1 MKKSVKIT
9 LIVAAVL
16 VGLGLCIAVVG
27 ALMGGRISD
36 LRNTYFDGKE
46 WHHGAALDGRYTG
59 GEIHVPAEENITALN
74 IDWVAGDVKI
84 IVTDGE
90 EIVVTEHVD
99 RGIPAEYAL
108 QLEADNTLRIRYC
121 GDIWGI
127 AIDMP
132 TKDLTV
138 CLPRTVAENLTAV
151 DLSGVSADFAV
162 DKLTV
167 RESFS
172 FDTTSGRLKTEALT
186 ATGAKADVSSVSGK
200 IELDGSFREV
210 KAGSTSGEIDLKLYN
225 TPAVIE
231 VNTVSGEV
239 DVELPADTGF
249 LLDYSTVSGELE
261 YDFPLMMSKDGKYV
275 CGDGACRIEVGTTSG
290 SLSVERLG

>member
-36 LRNTYFDGKE
+36 LRNTYYDGRE
-46 WHHGAALDGRYTG
+46 WHHGDALDGSYTG
-59 GEIHVPAEENITALN
+59 GEIRVPAEDITALD

-84 IVTDGE
+84 MVTDGE
-90 EIVVTEHVD
+90 EIVVTEHAD

-108 QLEADNTLRIRYC
+108 LLEADNTLRIRYSN
-121 GDIWGI
+121 DVWG
-127 AIDMP
+127 IDMP
-132 TKDLTV
+132 EKDLTV
-138 CLPRTVAENLTAV
+138 LLPRTVAENLTAV

-172 FDTTSGRLKTEALT
+172 FDTTSGKLKTEVLT
-186 ATGAKADVSSVSGK
+186 ATGAKADVNSVSGD

-210 KAGSTSGEIDLKLYN
+210 KAGSTSGEIDLKLRN
-225 TPAVIE
+225 GPAAVE
-231 VNTVSGEV
+231 VSTVSGEV
-239 DVELPADTGF
+239 DVELPAGTGF
-249 LLDYSTVSGELE
+249 TLDYSTVSGELE
-261 YDFPLMMSKDGKYV
+261 YDFPLTKSKDGKYV

>member
-36 LRNTYFDGKE
+36 LRNTYYDGRE
-46 WHHGAALDGRYTG
+46 WHHGDVLDGSYTG
-59 GEIHVPAEENITALN
+59 GEIRVPAEDITALD

-84 IVTDGE
+84 MVTDGE

-108 QLEADNTLRIRYC
+108 LLEADNTLRIRYSN
-121 GDIWGI
+121 DVWG
-127 AIDMP
+127 IDMP
-132 TKDLTV
+132 EKDLTV
-138 CLPRTVAENLTAV
+138 LLPRTVAENLTAV

-162 DKLTV
+162 GKLTV
-167 RESFS
+167 RDAFS
-172 FDTTSGRLKTEALT
+172 FDTTSGKLEMQSMNAPQ
-186 ATGAKADVSSVSGK
+186 AKATVSSVSGNV
-200 IELDGSFREV
+200 ELDGSFREV
-210 KAGSTSGEIDLKLYN
+210 KAGSTSGEIDLMLRN
-225 TPAVIE
+225 APAAVE
-231 VNTVSGEV
+231 VSTVSGEV
-239 DVELPADTGF
+239 DAELPAGTGF
-249 LLDYSTVSGELE
+249 TLDYSTVSGELE
-261 YDFPLMMSKDGKYV
+261 CDFPLTKSADGKYA

>member
-36 LRNTYFDGKE
+36 LRNTYYDGRE
-46 WHHGAALDGRYTG
+46 WHHGDALDGSYTG
-59 GEIHVPAEENITALN
+59 GEIRVPAEDITALS

-84 IVTDGE
+84 MVTDGE
-90 EIVVTEHVD
+90 EIVVTEHAD

-108 QLEADNTLRIRYC
+108 LLEADNTLRIRYSN
-121 GDIWGI
+121 DVWG
-127 AIDMP
+127 IDMP
-132 TKDLTV
+132 EKDLTV
-138 CLPRTVAENLTAV
+138 LLPRTVAENLTAV

-172 FDTTSGRLKTEALT
+172 FDTTSGKLKTEVLT
-186 ATGAKADVSSVSGK
+186 ATGAKADVNSVSGD

-210 KAGSTSGEIDLKLYN
+210 KAGSTSGEIDLKLCN
-225 TPAVIE
+225 GPAVIE
-231 VNTVSGEV
+231 VSTVSGEV
-239 DVELPADTGF
+239 DVELPAGTGF
-249 LLDYSTVSGELE
+249 TLDYSTVSGELE
-261 YDFPLMMSKDGKYV
+261 YDFPLTKSKDGKYV

>member
-36 LRNTYFDGKE
+36 LRNTYYDGRE
-46 WHHGAALDGRYTG
+46 WHHGDALDGSYTG
-59 GEIHVPAEENITALN
+59 GEIRVPAEDITALD

-84 IVTDGE
+84 MVTDGE
-90 EIVVTEHVD
+90 EIVVTEHAD
-99 RGIPAEYAL
+99 HGIPEEYAL
-108 QLEADNTLRIRYC
+108 QLEADNTLRIRYSN
-121 GDIWGI
+121 DVWG
-127 AIDMP
+127 IDMP
-132 TKDLTV
+132 EKDLTV
-138 CLPRTVAENLTAV
+138 LLPRTVAENLTAV

-162 DKLTV
+162 DRLTV
-167 RESFS
+167 RDAFS
-172 FDTTSGRLKTEALT
+172 FDTASGKLKTEALT
-186 ATGAKADVSSVSGK
+186 ATGAKADVNSVSGD

-210 KAGSTSGEIDLKLYN
+210 KAGSTSGEIDLMLRN
-225 TPAVIE
+225 APAAVE
-231 VNTVSGEV
+231 VSTVSGEV
-239 DVELPADTGF
+239 DVELPAGTGF
-249 LLDYSTVSGELE
+249 TLDYSTVSGELE
-261 YDFPLMMSKDGKYV
+261 YDFPLTKSKDGKYV

>member
-9 LIVAAVL
+9 LLVAAVL

-36 LRNTYFDGKE
+36 LRNTYYDGRE
-46 WHHGAALDGRYTG
+46 WHHGDALDGSYTG
-59 GEIHVPAEENITALN
+59 GEIRVPAEDITALD

-84 IVTDGE
+84 MVTDGE
-90 EIVVTEHVD
+90 EIVVTEHAD

-108 QLEADNTLRIRYC
+108 LLEADNTLRIRYSN
-121 GDIWGI
+121 DVWG
-127 AIDMP
+127 IDMP
-132 TKDLTV
+132 EKDLTV
-138 CLPRTVAENLTAV
+138 LLPRTVAENLTAV

-162 DKLTV
+162 DRLTV
-167 RESFS
+167 RDAFS
-172 FDTTSGRLKTEALT
+172 FDTASGKLKTEALT
-186 ATGAKADVSSVSGK
+186 ATGAKADVNSVSGD

-210 KAGSTSGEIDLKLYN
+210 KAGSTSGEIDLKLRN
-225 TPAVIE
+225 GPAAVE
-231 VNTVSGEV
+231 VSTVSGEV
-239 DVELPADTGF
+239 DVELPAGTGF
-249 LLDYSTVSGELE
+249 TLDYSTVSGELE
-261 YDFPLMMSKDGKYV
+261 CDFPLTKSVDGKYV

>member
-36 LRNTYFDGKE
+36 LRNTYYDGRE
-46 WHHGAALDGRYTG
+46 WHHGDALDGSYTG
-59 GEIHVPAEENITALN
+59 GEIRVPAEDITALD

-84 IVTDGE
+84 MVTDGE
-90 EIVVTEHVD
+90 EIVVTEHAD
-99 RGIPAEYAL
+99 HGIPEEYAL
-108 QLEADNTLRIRYC
+108 QLEADNTLRIRYSN
-121 GDIWGI
+121 DVWG
-127 AIDMP
+127 IDMP
-132 TKDLTV
+132 EKDLTV
-138 CLPRTVAENLTAV
+138 LLPRTVAENLTAV

-172 FDTTSGRLKTEALT
+172 FDTTSGKLKTEVLT
-186 ATGAKADVSSVSGK
+186 ATGAKADVNSVSGD

-210 KAGSTSGEIDLKLYN
+210 KAGSTSGEIDLMLRN
-225 TPAVIE
+225 APAAVE
-231 VNTVSGEV
+231 VSTVSGEV
-239 DVELPADTGF
+239 DVELPAGTGF
-249 LLDYSTVSGELE
+249 TLDYSTVSGELE
-261 YDFPLMMSKDGKYV
+261 CDFPLTKSVDGKFV

>member
-36 LRNTYFDGKE
+36 LRNTYYDGRE
-46 WHHGAALDGRYTG
+46 WHHGDALDGSYTG
-59 GEIHVPAEENITALN
+59 GEIRVPAEGITALD

-84 IVTDGE
+84 MVTDGE

-108 QLEADNTLRIRYC
+108 LLEADNTLRIRYSN
-121 GDIWGI
+121 DVWG
-127 AIDMP
+127 IDMP
-132 TKDLTV
+132 EKDLTV
-138 CLPRTVAENLTAV
+138 LLPRTVAENLTAV

-172 FDTTSGRLKTEALT
+172 FDTTSGKLKTEVLT
-186 ATGAKADVSSVSGK
+186 ATGAKADVNSVSGD

-210 KAGSTSGEIDLKLYN
+210 KAGSTSGEIDLMLRN
-225 TPAVIE
+225 APAAVE
-231 VNTVSGEV
+231 VSTVSGEV
-239 DVELPADTGF
+239 DVELPAGTGF
-249 LLDYSTVSGELE
+249 TLDYSTVSGELE
-261 YDFPLMMSKDGKYV
+261 CDFPLTKSVDGKFV

>member
-36 LRNTYFDGKE
+36 LRNTYYDGRE
-46 WHHGAALDGRYTG
+46 WHHGDALDGSYTG
-59 GEIHVPAEENITALN
+59 GEIRVPAESITALS

-84 IVTDGE
+84 MVTDGE

-99 RGIPAEYAL
+99 RGIPEEYAL
-108 QLEADNTLRIRYC
+108 CVEADNTLRIRYSND
-121 GDIWGI
+121 GWGI
-127 AIDMP
+127 DAP
-132 TKDLTV
+132 EKDLTV

-162 DKLTV
+162 GKLTV
-167 RESFS
+167 RDAFS
-172 FDTTSGRLKTEALT
+172 FDTTSGKLEMQSMNAPQ
-186 ATGAKADVSSVSGK
+186 AKATVSSVSGK
-200 IELDGSFREV
+200 VELDGSFREV
-210 KAGSTSGEIDLKLYN
+210 KAGSTSGEIDLMLRN
-225 TPAVIE
+225 APAAVE
-231 VNTVSGEV
+231 VSTVSGEV
-239 DVELPADTGF
+239 DVELPAGTGF
-249 LLDYSTVSGELE
+249 TLDYSTVSGELE
-261 YDFPLMMSKDGKYV
+261 CDFPLTKSVDGKYV
-275 CGDGACRIEVGTTSG
+275 CGDGACRMEIGTTSG

>member
-36 LRNTYFDGKE
+36 LRNTYYDGKE
-46 WHHGAALDGRYTG
+46 WHHGAALDGSYTG
-59 GEIHVPAEENITALN
+59 GEIRVPAEDITALS

-84 IVTDGE
+84 MVTDGE

-99 RGIPAEYAL
+99 RGIPEEYAL
-108 QLEADNTLRIRYC
+108 CVEADNTLRIRYSN
-121 GDIWGI
+121 DVWG
-127 AIDMP
+127 IDMP
-132 TKDLTV
+132 EKDLTV
-138 CLPRTVAENLTAV
+138 LLPRTMAENLTAV

-162 DKLTV
+162 GKLTV
-167 RESFS
+167 RDAFS
-172 FDTTSGRLKTEALT
+172 FDTTSGKLKTEVLT

-200 IELDGSFREV
+200 VELDGSFREV
-210 KAGSTSGEIDLKLYN
+210 KAGSTSGEIDLMLRN
-225 TPAVIE
+225 APAAVE
-231 VNTVSGEV
+231 VSTVSGEV
-239 DVELPADTGF
+239 DAELPAGTGF
-249 LLDYSTVSGELE
+249 TLDYSTVSGELE
-261 YDFPLMMSKDGKYV
+261 YDFPLTKSKDGKFV
-275 CGDGACRIEVGTTSG
+275 CGDGACRMEIGTTSG

>member
-9 LIVAAVL
+9 LLVAAVL

-36 LRNTYFDGKE
+36 LRNTYYDGRE
-46 WHHGAALDGRYTG
+46 WHHGDALDGSYTG
-59 GEIHVPAEENITALN
+59 GEIRVPAEDITALD

-84 IVTDGE
+84 MVTDGE

-99 RGIPAEYAL
+99 RGIPEEYAL
-108 QLEADNTLRIRYC
+108 CVETDNTLRIRYSN
-121 GDIWGI
+121 DVWG
-127 AIDMP
+127 IDMP
-132 TKDLTV
+132 EKDLTV
-138 CLPRTVAENLTAV
+138 LLPRTVAENLTAV

-162 DKLTV
+162 DRLTV
-167 RESFS
+167 RDAFS
-172 FDTTSGRLKTEALT
+172 FDTASGKLKTEALT
-186 ATGAKADVSSVSGK
+186 ATGAKADVNSVSGD

-210 KAGSTSGEIDLKLYN
+210 KAGSTSGEIDLMLRN
-225 TPAVIE
+225 APAAVE
-231 VNTVSGEV
+231 VSTVSGEV
-239 DVELPADTGF
+239 DVELPAGTGF
-249 LLDYSTVSGELE
+249 TLDYSTVSGELE
-261 YDFPLMMSKDGKYV
+261 CDFPLTKSVDGKFV

>member
-36 LRNTYFDGKE
+36 LRNTYYDGRE
-46 WHHGAALDGRYTG
+46 WHHGDALDGSYTG
-59 GEIHVPAEENITALN
+59 GEIRVPAEDITALS

-84 IVTDGE
+84 MVTDGE
-90 EIVVTEHVD
+90 EIVVTEHAD

-108 QLEADNTLRIRYC
+108 LLEADNTLRIRYSN
-121 GDIWGI
+121 DVWG
-127 AIDMP
+127 IDMP
-132 TKDLTV
+132 EKDLTV
-138 CLPRTVAENLTAV
+138 LLPRTVAENLTAV

-172 FDTTSGRLKTEALT
+172 FDTTSGKLKTEVLT
-186 ATGAKADVSSVSGK
+186 ATGAKADVNSVSGD

-210 KAGSTSGEIDLKLYN
+210 KAGSTSGEIDLMLRN
-225 TPAVIE
+225 APAAVE
-231 VNTVSGEV
+231 VSTVSGEV
-239 DVELPADTGF
+239 DVELPAGTGF
-249 LLDYSTVSGELE
+249 TLDYSTVSGELE
-261 YDFPLMMSKDGKYV
+261 CDFPLTKSVDGKYV

>member
-36 LRNTYFDGKE
+36 LRNTYYDGRE
-46 WHHGAALDGRYTG
+46 WHHGDALDGSYTG
-59 GEIHVPAEENITALN
+59 GEIRVPAEDITALD

-84 IVTDGE
+84 MVTDGE
-90 EIVVTEHVD
+90 EIVVTEHAD

-108 QLEADNTLRIRYC
+108 LLEADNTLRIRYSN
-121 GDIWGI
+121 DVWG
-127 AIDMP
+127 IDMP
-132 TKDLTV
+132 EKDLTV
-138 CLPRTVAENLTAV
+138 LLPRTVAENLTAV

-172 FDTTSGRLKTEALT
+172 FDTTSGKLKTEVLT
-186 ATGAKADVSSVSGK
+186 ATGAKADVNSVSGD

-210 KAGSTSGEIDLKLYN
+210 KAGSTSGEIDLMLRN
-225 TPAVIE
+225 APAAVE
-231 VNTVSGEV
+231 VSTVSGEV
-239 DVELPADTGF
+239 DVELPAGTGF
-249 LLDYSTVSGELE
+249 TLDYSTVSGELE
-261 YDFPLMMSKDGKYV
+261 CDFPLTKSVDGKFV
-275 CGDGACRIEVGTTSG
+275 CGDGACRMEIGTTSG

>member
-36 LRNTYFDGKE
+36 LRNTYYDGRE
-46 WHHGAALDGRYTG
+46 WHHGDALDGSYTG
-59 GEIHVPAEENITALN
+59 GEIRVPAESITALS

-84 IVTDGE
+84 MVTDGE
-90 EIVVTEHVD
+90 EIVVTEHAD

-108 QLEADNTLRIRYC
+108 LLEADNTLRIRYSN
-121 GDIWGI
+121 DVWG
-127 AIDMP
+127 IDMP
-132 TKDLTV
+132 EKDLTV
-138 CLPRTVAENLTAV
+138 LLPRTVAENLTAV

-172 FDTTSGRLKTEALT
+172 FDTTSGKLKTEVLT
-186 ATGAKADVSSVSGK
+186 ATGAKADVNSVSGD

-210 KAGSTSGEIDLKLYN
+210 KAGSTSGEIDLMLRN
-225 TPAVIE
+225 APAAVE
-231 VNTVSGEV
+231 VSTVSGEV
-239 DVELPADTGF
+239 DVELPAGTGF
-249 LLDYSTVSGELE
+249 TLDYSTVSGELE
-261 YDFPLMMSKDGKYV
+261 CDFPLTKSVDGKYV

>member
-36 LRNTYFDGKE
+36 LRNTYYDGRE
-46 WHHGAALDGRYTG
+46 WHHGDALDGSYTG
-59 GEIHVPAEENITALN
+59 GEIRVPAEDITALS

-84 IVTDGE
+84 MVTDGE
-90 EIVVTEHVD
+90 EIVVTEHAD

-108 QLEADNTLRIRYC
+108 LLEADNTLRIRYSN
-121 GDIWGI
+121 DVWG
-127 AIDMP
+127 IDMP
-132 TKDLTV
+132 EKDLTV
-138 CLPRTVAENLTAV
+138 LLPRTVAENLTAV

-172 FDTTSGRLKTEALT
+172 FDTTSGKLKTEVLT
-186 ATGAKADVSSVSGK
+186 ATGAKADVNSVSGD

-210 KAGSTSGEIDLKLYN
+210 KASSTSGEIDLKLRN
-225 TPAVIE
+225 GPAAVE
-231 VNTVSGEV
+231 VSTVSGEV
-239 DVELPADTGF
+239 DVELPAGTGF
-249 LLDYSTVSGELE
+249 TLDYSTVSGELE
-261 YDFPLMMSKDGKYV
+261 YDFPLTKSKDGKYV

>member
-36 LRNTYFDGKE
+36 LRNTYYDGRE
-46 WHHGAALDGRYTG
+46 WHHGDALDGSYTG
-59 GEIHVPAEENITALN
+59 GEIRVPAEDITALS

-84 IVTDGE
+84 MVTDGE
-90 EIVVTEHVD
+90 EIVVTEHAD

-108 QLEADNTLRIRYC
+108 LLEADNTLRIRYSN
-121 GDIWGI
+121 DVWG
-127 AIDMP
+127 IDMP
-132 TKDLTV
+132 EKDLTV
-138 CLPRTVAENLTAV
+138 LLPRTVAENLTAV

-162 DKLTV
+162 GKLTV
-167 RESFS
+167 RDAFS
-172 FDTTSGRLKTEALT
+172 FDTTSGKLEMQSMNAPQ
-186 ATGAKADVSSVSGK
+186 AKATVSSVSGK
-200 IELDGSFREV
+200 VELDGSFREV
-210 KAGSTSGEIDLKLYN
+210 KAGSTSGEIDLMLRN
-225 TPAVIE
+225 APAAVE
-231 VNTVSGEV
+231 VSTVSGEV
-239 DVELPADTGF
+239 DVELPAGTGF
-249 LLDYSTVSGELE
+249 TLDYSTVSGELE
-261 YDFPLMMSKDGKYV
+261 CDFPLTKSVDGKYV